1 MATGSGTGHHDTVRP
16 GTVRPGT
23 GHHDTDI
30 SPDLP
35 PVCSIVPPYLL
46 RRLAGLQD
54 PPLLDAA
61 GAARHAL
68 DHLERI
74 HAQRRGLRGSVAPPV
89 TRTGLARTISDAE
102 HGETLPGATVRTEDQ
117 GPGEDRAVDEAFDGL
132 GRTWDFYAQAYGRRS
147 LDDDDLPL
155 DATVHFSHQYDN
167 AFWNGERM
175 VFGDGDGNVFV
186 SFTSALT
193 VIAHELTHGVTQYSA
208 NLVYQGQ
215 SGALNESVSDVFGVL
230 TEQWVRG
237 QDAASADWLVGA
249 GIFGPSI
256 HGTALRSLAAPG
268 TAFDDP
274 VLGKDPQ
281 PAHMDGYVE
290 TTEDS
295 GGVHLNSGIPN
306 HAFYL
311 AATALGG
318 NAWERAGRIWY
329 DTVTSDRLP
338 ASADFARFAQETLDV
353 AADRY
358 GADSAEV
365 SAVTDAW
372 QGVGVTPGKAVRA
385 ADAPAGD

>member
-1 MATGSGTGHHDTVRP
+1 MTPS
-16 GTVRPGT
+16 
-23 GHHDTDI
+23 
-30 SPDLP
+30 SPHLTHRDAGAEP
-35 PVCSIVPPYLL
+35 QVCTIVPPYLL
-46 RRLAGLQD
+46 RRLARLED

-74 HAQRRGLRGSVAPPV
+74 HAQRRGLRSSVTPPV
-89 TRTGLARTISDAE
+89 TRTGLSRTISDAE
-102 HGETLPGATVRTEDQ
+102 HGETLPGTPVRTE
-117 GPGEDRAVDEAFDGL
+117 GTPAVDDAAVNEAYDGL
-132 GRTWDFYAQAYGRRS
+132 GHTWDFYADAYGRRS
-147 LDDDDLPL
+147 LDGNDLPL
-155 DATVHFSHQYDN
+155 DATVHFGQQYDN

-175 VFGDGDGNVFV
+175 VFGDGDGEVFV

-249 GIFGPSI
+249 GIFGPRI

-274 VLGKDPQ
+274 ALGKDPQ
-281 PAHMDGYVE
+281 PAHLDGYVD
-290 TTEDS
+290 TAEDS

-311 AATALGG
+311 AAVALGG
-318 NAWERAGRIWY
+318 HAWERAGQIWY
-329 DTVTSDRLP
+329 DTITSDRLP

-353 AADRY
+353 ATDRY
-358 GADSAEV
+358 GADGEEV
-365 SAVTDAW
+365 RAVTDAW
-372 QGVGVTPGKAVRA
+372 AGVGVTPSKTARA
-385 ADAPAGD
+385 ADPPTGG